1 MIWSLKEHIW
11 LGFHVRQRHVDN
23 GVAMD
28 NHELPTALELPTM
41 VKGQIREKMAC
52 KKRKSKM
59 GEEGVLTWL
68 LY

>member
-1 MIWSLKEHIW
+1 M
-11 LGFHVRQRHVDN
+11 RQRHVDN